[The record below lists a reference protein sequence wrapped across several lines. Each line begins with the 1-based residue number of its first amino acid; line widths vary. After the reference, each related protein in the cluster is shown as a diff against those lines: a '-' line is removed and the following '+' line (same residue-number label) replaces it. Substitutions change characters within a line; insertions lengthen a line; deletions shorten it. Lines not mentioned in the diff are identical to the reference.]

1 MPNNPVFEW
10 DGGHPALDFVN
21 TLDERLSGSP
31 VDRLVNY
38 SALVSFSQQ
47 AKLIGRNTASLL
59 APKAG
64 GAAGARVL
72 SDAILFREA
81 AYRTLI
87 ATSSRIRP
95 SPTDI
100 QTINATLSVALSHR
114 RLTISAAGANQ
125 AWDDMTHIERPLWE
139 VARCFED
146 LLSNWPFYRVRK
158 CHARDCGV
166 VFIDRSKAGRRRWCS
181 MANCGNRAK
190 MRQFR
195 ARLAHMP

>member
-1 MPNNPVFEW
+1 MPNKPVFEW
-10 DGGHPALDFVN
+10 DGGHPALNFVN

-31 VDRLVNY
+31 VDRLVDY

-47 AKLIGRNTASLL
+47 AKLIGRNIASLL
-59 APKAG
+59 VHQTD
-64 GAAGARVL
+64 GAVGIKVL
-72 SDAILFREA
+72 SDAIMFREA
-81 AYRTLI
+81 AYRTLV
-87 ATSSRIRP
+87 ATSSRLRA
-95 SPTDI
+95 STTDI
-100 QTINATLSVALSHR
+100 HTINATLSVALSHR
-114 RLTISAAGANQ
+114 RLTISAAGANR

-139 VARCFED
+139 VACCFED
-146 LLSNWPFYRVRK
+146 LLTNSPFYRVRK

-166 VFIDRSKAGRRRWCS
+166 VFIDLSKAGRRRWCS